1 MDDYYANYLYVDTA
15 DSYLK
20 TIEAKVVF
28 TDGTEKKVTIDN
40 EWVNGTEMNVADVEK
55 AYNNGGLVGGV
66 YAYSVDDDVYTLRPI
81 LDMDEPGGPREPE
94 QPVQE
99 LQGCGLQCDRRRR
112 RDHQ

>member
-40 EWVNGTEMNVADVEK
+40 DGSMAPK
-55 AYNNGGLVGGV
+55 
-66 YAYSVDDDVYTLRPI
+66 
-81 LDMDEPGGPREPE
+81 
-94 QPVQE
+94 
-99 LQGCGLQCDRRRR
+99 
-112 RDHQ
+112 